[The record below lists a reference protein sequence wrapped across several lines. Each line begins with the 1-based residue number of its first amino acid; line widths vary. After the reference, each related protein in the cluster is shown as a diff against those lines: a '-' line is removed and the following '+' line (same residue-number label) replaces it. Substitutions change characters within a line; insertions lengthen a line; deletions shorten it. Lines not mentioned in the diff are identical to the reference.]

1 MVTILIIKQIK
12 QNMSLEDLDGIFGPQ
27 TDWSIS
33 ELRLSY
39 EVDTN
44 SWANFI
50 TFISNINMYWHQS
63 KTYLCKN
70 RMEKWQSSLMMME
83 QRRA

>member
-12 QNMSLEDLDGIFGPQ
+12 QNMRLEDLDGTFGLQ
-27 TDWSIS
+27 TDWSIL

-44 SWANFI
+44 N
-50 TFISNINMYWHQS
+50 
-63 KTYLCKN
+63 
-70 RMEKWQSSLMMME
+70 
-83 QRRA
+83 